1 MHTVLIFLRLLHI
14 VLGAFWVGAVLFV
27 SLWLQPAI
35 RDAGPDGMKV
45 MAGIGKRHYMTV
57 APLAAILTL
66 LSGLTLYWR
75 VSGGMQAVWIGSRM
89 GIAFTA
95 GGAAA
100 IVGFGFGMLVLRPA
114 MMRIMALGPAAQ
126 QMPEGPQRAAA
137 LAELQRLRQR
147 AGIGGNLVTGLL
159 LFALCAMAVARYL

>member
-1 MHTVLIFLRLLHI
+1 MHTVLIVLRLLHI

-45 MAGIGKRHYMTV
+45 MAGIGKRHYMAV

-66 LSGLTLYWR
+66 LSGLALYWR

-89 GIAFTA
+89 GLAFTA

-100 IVGFGFGMLVLRPA
+100 ILAFAFGMLVLRPS
-114 MMRIMALGPAAQ
+114 MMRIMALGPATQ
-126 QMPEGPQRAAA
+126 QLPEGAERTAA

-147 AGIGGNLVTGLL
+147 AGLGGNLVTGLL

>member
-1 MHTVLIFLRLLHI
+1 MHTVMIILRLFHI

-45 MAGIGKRHYMTV
+45 MGAIGKRHYMAV
-57 APLAAILTL
+57 APIAAILTL
-66 LSGLTLYWR
+66 LSGLMLYWR

-89 GIAFTA
+89 GITFTA

-100 IVGFGFGMLVLRPA
+100 IIAFGFGMMILRPS
-114 MMRIMALGPAAQ
+114 MMRLMALGPAAQ
-126 QMPEGPQRAAA
+126 QMPEGPQKAAA
-137 LAELQRLRQR
+137 MAEIQRLRSR
-147 AGIGGNLVTGLL
+147 AGLGGNLVTGLL
-159 LFALCAMAVARYL
+159 LFALAAMAVARYM